1 MIKRIIF
8 IISIF
13 VAIGSYLLCSEI
25 TAAAVQPTAKPS
37 AITQRSAS
45 TAVPNNHT
53 AGTTTLEVNAVVPTD
68 FTRTILVNLNPVN
81 SKTAENVMIRLES
94 INGYLYSM
102 AVKPGVYTMDFI
114 NIIGDDAS
122 AYDITASDRFTI
134 SEGET
139 TRFKLQVAYAPKLYT
154 SALPAEEATEKAT
167 EKAVGEKEL
176 QHILNN
182 PVVPSE
188 PEPESG
194 SYVMNQSISPM
205 ARNERTTNLQ
215 EQTTLLPQSAQTV
228 EKRNNA
234 EELRLLLLI
243 FPVLLLGLL
252 VFLYKQI
259 QYKHDYYDC

>member
-1 MIKRIIF
+1 MVKRIVF

-13 VAIGSYLLCSEI
+13 VAISSYLLCSEI

-81 SKTAENVMIRLES
+81 SKAAENVMIRLES
-94 INGYLYSM
+94 INGYLYSTT
-102 AVKPGVYTMDFI
+102 VKPGAYKLDFI
-114 NIIGDDAS
+114 NIVGDDAS
-122 AYDITASDRFTI
+122 AYEITASDRFTI

-139 TRFKLQVAYAPKLYT
+139 TRFKLQVAYAPKPYT

-182 PVVPSE
+182 PVVPS
-188 PEPESG
+188 EPESG

-228 EKRNNA
+228 EKRNNT